1 MPAADVARKDRLFPQ
16 MARGAA
22 LGPFDLG
29 GAKTQIGDIGARL
42 AHDAHARTM
51 RPGQHIIG
59 QKAIHGADDFAR
71 NPLNSGDRLH
81 QETAI
86 DHDFLAGGGHLRA
99 FSRKAPGGSRKRAI
113 ASKAKRFPNL

>member
-1 MPAADVARKDRLFPQ
+1 METRRLLAGQLPQ
-16 MARGAA
+16 ALNLYASVLQDYPRSQLGAEA
-22 LGPFDLG
+22 
-29 GAKTQIGDIGARL
+29 QYRIGFAYE
-42 AHDAHARTM
+42 T
-51 RPGQHIIG
+51 
-59 QKAIHGADDFAR
+59 GADDFAR